1 MKRISPAALN
11 SLRDA
16 LARIYWYRNDLRS
29 FVTSCL
35 PDAAIPATI
44 NWQANKRDTVNHLVD
59 HLATRQSEHLQAT
72 LRLMLEVARF
82 EDFSH
87 LQILDDGEQKANLAG
102 AAVAALKKHVAGHI
116 ELVEEQLRSSERREQ
131 ARETRLSNQAT
142 QARLDELRGD
152 YVDLVAMPGQK
163 RGYALETLMNGLF
176 DVFDL
181 DPKRSFRIE
190 GEQIDG
196 AFSFEGTDYLLEAR
210 WRREPTSR
218 EALDAF
224 HAKIERKLENTLGL
238 FLSMNGFVDQGVG
251 AYSNRGS
258 RMILMDGTDLMAV
271 LEDRI
276 TLDRLLLLKR
286 RRASQ
291 KGEVYVPFA
300 QLLN

>member
-16 LARIYWYRNDLRS
+16 LAPIYWYKSDLRG
-29 FVTSCL
+29 FVTTCL

-59 HLATRQSEHLQAT
+59 HLAKRQSEHLPAT
-72 LRLMLEVARF
+72 LRLMLEVARL

-87 LQILDDGEQKANLAG
+87 LKILDDGEQKAELAH

-116 ELVEEQLRSSERREQ
+116 ELVEEQLKSNERREQ
-131 ARETRLSNQAT
+131 ARERRLNNQAT
-142 QARLDELRGD
+142 QARLGELRED
-152 YVDLVAMPGQK
+152 YVEFVGMSEQK
-163 RGYALETLMNGLF
+163 RGYALEDLMNGLF
-176 DVFDL
+176 DLFDL

-210 WRREPTSR
+210 WRRKPTSR

-224 HAKIERKLENTLGL
+224 HSKISRKLENTLGL
-238 FLSMNGFVDQGVG
+238 FLSISGFGDQAVG
-251 AYSNRGS
+251 AYSNHGS
-258 RMILMDGTDLMAV
+258 RMILMDGADLMAV
-271 LEDRI
+271 LEDRV

-291 KGEVYVPFA
+291 KGEVYVPFD